1 MPADH
6 SGAEKGL
13 TYKDAGVDID
23 AGEALVDRIGPAAKS
38 TRRRGAD
45 ADLGGFGGL
54 FDLKAAGFKD
64 PILVSGTDGVGTKLK
79 LAIDTRRFENIGQ
92 DLVAMCVNDIVVQG
106 AEPLFFLDY
115 YATGKLDVEAAA
127 VTVEGIAR
135 ACKESGCALVGG
147 ETAEMPGLYAKGDF
161 DLAGFTVGAVE
172 RGDILPKLDAMKV
185 GDVLIGVASSGVHS
199 NGYSLVRKV
208 VERSGLALDDAAPFA
223 SGKSLGE
230 ALLTPTRLYV
240 RSCLAAMKTGGVKG
254 LAHITGG
261 GITDNLPRCLPEGLD
276 GEVDLSAI
284 TVLPVFQWLAKEAG
298 IVQAEMLR
306 TFNCGIGMVAVTD
319 EKDADA
325 VIAAFQQNGD
335 TAVRIGKL
343 VAGTGEA
350 KTVYRG
356 ALKL

>member
-1 MPADH
+1 M
-6 SGAEKGL
+6 SEKQPGL

-23 AGEALVDRIGPAAKS
+23 AGEALVERIGPAARA

-64 PILVSGTDGVGTKLK
+64 PILVAGTDGVGTKLK
-79 LAIDTRRFENIGQ
+79 LAIDTRRFDGIGQ

-115 YATGKLDVEAAA
+115 YATGKLEVESAG
-127 VTVEGIAR
+127 VVVEGIAR
-135 ACKESGCALVGG
+135 ACKESGCALIGG

-161 DLAGFTVGAVE
+161 DLAGFAVGAVE
-172 RGDILPKLDAMKV
+172 RDGILPRTGTMKP
-185 GDVLIGVASSGVHS
+185 GDVLIGIASSGVHS
-199 NGYSLVRKV
+199 NGFSLVRKV
-208 VERSGLALDDAAPFA
+208 VEKSGLALEAPAPFDPA
-223 SGKSLGE
+223 QSLGE

-240 RSCLAAMKTGGVKG
+240 RSCLEAIHTGGVKG

-276 GEVDLSAI
+276 AEVDLSAI
-284 TVLPVFQWLAKEAG
+284 TVLPVFQWLAREAA
-298 IVQAEMLR
+298 IAETEMLR

-319 EKDADA
+319 EKNAGH
-325 VIAAFQQNGD
+325 VIDAFQGAKHGD
-335 TAVRIGKL
+335 RAMRIGSL
-343 VAGTGEA
+343 VKGAGEA